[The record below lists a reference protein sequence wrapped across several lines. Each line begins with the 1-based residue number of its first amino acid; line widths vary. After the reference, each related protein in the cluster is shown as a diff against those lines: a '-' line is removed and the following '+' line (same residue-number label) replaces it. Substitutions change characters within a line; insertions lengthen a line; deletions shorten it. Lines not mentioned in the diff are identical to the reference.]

1 MKQRLKVMFS
11 IVLALLLLFC
21 VSLISIAFFEKDV
34 PSDSIGIIGGADG
47 PTAILIAR
55 TSVLESP
62 MILGACSG
70 FRLRFSNKR
79 AFGRK
84 TAETRAN
91 RDRAAAENAA

>member
-62 MILGACSG
+62 MILGACRV
-70 FRLRFSNKR
+70 FNALKNKKPQNPCIY
-79 AFGRK
+79 AGL
-84 TAETRAN
+84 EHL
-91 RDRAAAENAA
+91 